1 MPNTLSRRGYSIPKE
16 DLTDEELRTLRR
28 KMSVKPFV
36 LPGYGGQPK
45 PFPVYAES
53 PSRIY
58 VPRHYGLKTYGTPA
72 KATVGEYE
80 SIDVPFKGKL
90 RPAQTLAVDAFLKQC
105 PDDVSPESYSSHT
118 KGGLLAL
125 HTGFGK
131 CLGKDTPV
139 MMYDGRIKMVQDIV
153 VGDLIMGDDSTPRT
167 VLSLSRGREMLY
179 DVVPT
184 KGEPYTVNESHI
196 LSLRCSHT
204 SDKRVRKNP
213 EKEDKR
219 KKQRF
224 MKGNIIDIEV
234 SQFLRFSKSL
244 RNHLLKGYRVPIDFP
259 NIDVEIDPYIL
270 GYWLGDGH
278 AQKASITSIEE
289 PVISYFKKYALKLGL
304 YFREEKYAGKC
315 PSYHIHGAG
324 KVKNSLLHKLRK
336 YNLIQNKHIPH
347 EFLCN
352 SKHNRLQLLAGIID
366 SDGSQHRNGYDIIQK
381 RENLLDDIIY
391 LARTLG
397 FAAYKTVCVK
407 SCMYKGEKKTGTYYR
422 TNIHG
427 AGTELIPVKCPRKR
441 ARARLQIKNV
451 LNYGIRLE
459 KKGVG
464 DYYGFEIDGNRR
476 FVLGDCTVTH
486 NTVCALNIVS
496 QLKAKTLIVVHKT
509 FLMNQWIERIKAFLP
524 TARVGIIQQNRVETK
539 DKDIVIAMLQSIS
552 MKEYPKHTFRSFGLS
567 IFDECFPFPTGIH
580 TDRGVMKIGSLFEL
594 WKLGKPLPQILSFNQ
609 TTKDFEYK
617 AMTHA
622 WRKIRTDL
630 VKISMS
636 KKKITCTPEHK
647 ILTVNGYVKA
657 SHLQRG
663 DIVLCKYD
671 TSHEATIIAPA
682 LNDDQTQ
689 IVYGSYLGDGHISFT
704 NMERTRLKIMH
715 GASQEEYCK
724 WKAMMFNIHQVKLIQ
739 ENGYS
744 KKTAYSFYTKIFDL
758 NNVFPRD
765 SREVP
770 DWLLEKLDP
779 RGIAIWYMDDGS
791 HFNGNQTSLH
801 TNNFSKETHEKFVN
815 KFKEYD
821 IDCTIAITRKYYYL
835 RFNKE
840 NARKLLQLIG
850 PFLHKSMMYKSSLSP
865 KENYT
870 WNSRFL
876 KYGTLKVSDIQSV
889 ENTGY
894 GRCKTPYVYDI
905 EVAENHNF
913 IIGTK
918 ITSNGRK
925 TYIDGPCVSNCHHL
939 GAEVFSRCLSKVGCE
954 FTMALSATPNRT
966 DGLTKVFEWWLGP
979 VVYEVT
985 QRQNVS
991 VNAIQ
996 ITINDPAV
1004 PYSNEELT
1012 QFGKICM
1019 ARMINNIC
1027 NYEARTKFIVH
1038 LLGLLVRDGRTIL
1051 VLSSRRQHL
1060 KDIYTLCNERKA
1072 GSVGFYVGGMKQDD
1086 LVKSESK
1093 NIILGTYNMAA
1104 EGLDIKQLNT
1114 IVFATPMTN
1123 VVQAVGRILRKV
1135 HPDIVPEIYDI
1146 VDNFSSFINQS
1157 IKRRRFYCK
1166 ENYPVYCPPGI
1177 QSCEAA
1183 CTAIDSLS
1191 ALRIQKYSKRKKK
1204 KSIPKCLFLQE

>member
-16 DLTDEELRTLRR
+16 DLTDEELRALRR
-28 KMSVKPFV
+28 TLSVKPFV
-36 LPGYGGQPK
+36 LPGYGGKPK

-58 VPRHYGLKTYGTPA
+58 MPRHYGLDNYGVPA
-72 KATVGEYE
+72 KAIVGEYD
-80 SIDVPFKGKL
+80 SIDVPFQGKL

-118 KGGLLAL
+118 KGGLLSL

-167 VLSLSRGREMLY
+167 VQSLSRGREMLY

-184 KGEPYTVNESHI
+184 KGKPYTVNESHI

-204 SDKRVRKNP
+204 SDSGIVDMEVREFLKFP
-213 EKEDKR
+213 HDYRDKV
-219 KKQRF
+219 F
-224 MKGNIIDIEV
+224 A
-234 SQFLRFSKSL
+234 
-244 RNHLLKGYRVPIDFP
+244 GYRVPIEFSDTEVDISP
-259 NIDVEIDPYIL
+259 YSLGCWLGNGNIDHDTATRIC
-270 GYWLGDGH
+270 
-278 AQKASITSIEE
+278 T
-289 PVISYFKKYALKLGL
+289 
-304 YFREEKYAGKC
+304 
-315 PSYHIHGAG
+315 
-324 KVKNSLLHKLRK
+324 
-336 YNLIQNKHIPH
+336 YNIMENQAIPNV
-347 EFLCN
+347 FLCN
-352 SKHNRLQLLAGIID
+352 SREKRLQLLAGIID
-366 SDGSQHRNGYDIIQK
+366 SDSFRHNDGYDIIQK
-381 RENLLDDIIY
+381 HEWLLKDIIF

-397 FAAYKTVCVK
+397 FAAYASICE
-407 SCMYKGEKKTGTYYR
+407 SPLGTYYR

-427 AGTELIPVKCPRKR
+427 AGTELIPVKCPRKQAN
-441 ARARLQIKNV
+441 ARRQIKNV
-451 LNYGIRLE
+451 LNYGICLQ

-476 FVLGDCTVTH
+476 FLLGDCTVTH

-567 IFDECFPFPTGIH
+567 IVDECFPFPTGIH
-580 TDRGVMKIGSLFEL
+580 TDLGVMKIGSLFEL

-663 DIVLCKYD
+663 DIVICKYD
-671 TSHEATIIAPA
+671 TSHETTIIAPA

-715 GASQEEYCK
+715 GASQEEYCR

-744 KKTAYSFYTKIFDL
+744 KKPAYSFHTKIFDL
-758 NNVFPRD
+758 NNVIPRD
-765 SREVP
+765 TREVP

-791 HFNGNQTSLH
+791 HRNGNETSLH

-815 KFKEYD
+815 KFNEYD
-821 IDCTIAITRKYYYL
+821 IDCTIAISRKYYYL

-840 NARKLLQLIG
+840 NGRKLLQLIG
-850 PFLHKSMMYKSSLSP
+850 PFLHKSMMYKSSFSP

-894 GRCKTPYVYDI
+894 GKCKTPYVYDI
-905 EVAENHNF
+905 EVAGNHNF
-913 IIGTK
+913 IIGTN
-918 ITSNGRK
+918 ITSNCRK

-939 GAEVFSRCLSKVGCE
+939 GPEVFSRCLSKVGCE
-954 FTMALSATPNRT
+954 FTMGLSATPNRA

-996 ITINDPAV
+996 ITIDDPAV

-1019 ARMINNIC
+1019 ARMINNVC

-1060 KDIYTLCNERKA
+1060 KDIYTLCNEEKA
-1072 GSVGFYVGGMKQDD
+1072 GSVGFYVGGMKQED
-1086 LVKSESK
+1086 LKKSESK
-1093 NIILGTYNMAA
+1093 DIILGTYNMAA

-1114 IVFATPMTN
+1114 VVFATPMTN
-1123 VVQAVGRILRKV
+1123 VVQAVGRILRKR

-1146 VDNFSSFINQS
+1146 VDNFSSFINQG
-1157 IKRRRFYCK
+1157 IKRRRYYCR
-1166 ENYPVYCPPGI
+1166 EEYPVYCPGI
-1177 QSCEAA
+1177 QSCETA
-1183 CTAIDSLS
+1183 CTAIDSLD

-1204 KSIPKCLFLQE
+1204 KSPQKCLFIQE